1 MRAKK
6 GPRMRPSLLTSVTA
20 SVDRRAGLADVLA
33 DAQRAAR
40 GVGHAGGV
48 FLAAVAVADVIA
60 LQGAPTL
67 GDPAAARIV
76 EVVLRVAVVL
86 LVDLVADEAAQERAA
101 QGGAGAAVVELVADH
116 AADHGAGD
124 RAVHVAV
131 MGLAALLVVTRA
143 RVPALFAAVRALLD
157 GARVDHAREFPALA
171 IGPRLPRPP
180 VGLRP

>member
-20 SVDRRAGLADVLA
+20 SVDRRAVLADVLTH
-33 DAQRAAR
+33 AQRAAR
-40 GVGHAGGV
+40 GLRHAGGV
-48 FLAAVAVADVIA
+48 FQAAVDVADVIA
-60 LQGAPTL
+60 LQGAPAL
-67 GDPAAARIV
+67 GHHAAARIV

-116 AADHGAGD
+116 AADHRAGD

-131 MGLAALLVVTRA
+131 MGLAALLVVTLA
-143 RVPALFAAVRALLD
+143 PVPALFAPALGLID
-157 GARVDHAREFPALA
+157 GARVEHSRQFLAVA